1 MKKIYALVLCLGM
14 TTVMAKDIDERSIDE
29 RKILLLNEMQRNH
42 MLTEMRALLLGTQ
55 QILQALSEEDMMA
68 VARHARMLGMEM
80 THKGENHLR
89 SILPKDFMQL
99 GMSVHQSF
107 DRVATDAETLKNPKH
122 TLTQLSTTMQYC
134 VTCHAAYQ
142 IRTTELSVET
152 EGHSDH
158 HKHH

>member
-1 MKKIYALVLCLGM
+1 MKKIYALILCLSV
-14 TTVMAKDIDERSIDE
+14 TTVMAMDIDE
-29 RKILLLNEMQRNH
+29 RKILSLNEMQRNH
-42 MLTEMRALLLGTQ
+42 ILTEMRALLLGTQ

-68 VARHARMLGMEM
+68 VARHARMLGMAM

-89 SILPKDFMQL
+89 SVLPENFMQL

-107 DRVATDAETLKNPKH
+107 DQIAADAETLKNSKH
-122 TLTQLSTTMQYC
+122 TLIQLSTTMQHC

-142 IRTTELSVET
+142 IRPSELPAQAEN
-152 EGHSDH
+152 HPAH

>member
-1 MKKIYALVLCLGM
+1 MKKIYALVLCLGI
-14 TTVMAKDIDERSIDE
+14 TTVMAKDIDER
-29 RKILLLNEMQRNH
+29 KILSLNEMQRNR
-42 MLTEMRALLLGTQ
+42 MLIGMNAMLLGTQ
-55 QILQALSEEDMMA
+55 QILQALSKEDMMA
-68 VARHARMLGMEM
+68 VARHARMLGMEKA
-80 THKGENHLR
+80 HKGENHLH

-107 DRVATDAETLKNPKH
+107 DQIAIDAETLKNPKH

-158 HKHH
+158 YKHH

>member
-1 MKKIYALVLCLGM
+1 MKKIYALVLCLSM
-14 TTVMAKDIDERSIDE
+14 TTVMAKDIDER
-29 RKILLLNEMQRNH
+29 KILSLNEMQRNH
-42 MLTEMRALLLGTQ
+42 ILTEMRALLLGTQ
-55 QILQALSEEDMMA
+55 HILQALSEEDMMA

-89 SILPKDFMQL
+89 SILPENFMQL

-107 DRVATDAETLKNPKH
+107 DQIAADAETLKNPKH
-122 TLTQLSTTMQYC
+122 TLIQLSTTMQHC

-142 IRTTELSVET
+142 IRTSELPAEA
-152 EGHSDH
+152 EAHPAH

>member
-1 MKKIYALVLCLGM
+1 MKKIYALVLCLSV
-14 TTVMAKDIDERSIDE
+14 TTVMAKDIDQ
-29 RKILLLNEMQRNH
+29 RKVLPLNEMQRNH
-42 MLTEMRALLLGTQ
+42 ILTEMRGLLLGTQ

-107 DRVATDAETLKNPKH
+107 DQIATDAETLKNPKH

-142 IRTTELSVET
+142 IGTTELPVET
-152 EGHSDH
+152 EAHSDH